1 MRIDN
6 YLNFS
11 GKVGFSG
18 LFFACGDFG
27 IVDGDTAYERFEKDK
42 KPFLK
47 LKTAK

>member
-27 IVDGDTAYERFEKDK
+27 CRTLFSRF
-42 KPFLK
+42 
-47 LKTAK
+47 